1 MMASSKP
8 APKSN
13 PHSRFIPR
21 EEISE
26 VSAWRFS
33 AVDGSEDVPERV
45 VPIEDQREA
54 DQREAEHTAALE
66 QAVQAAREQAFAEG
80 FAHGHAVAEKE
91 VREALEDSARKSAE
105 ENAQRMAQLLQNT
118 RDHLKQ
124 NEERIS
130 RQMLDL
136 ACDLARQVVRQEL
149 RHNPQHLLPV
159 ITEALAQLVDDGL
172 PATVR
177 MHPNDLALMKVPLQE
192 LLGDKGPELV
202 ADGNISPGGCLV
214 ESAST
219 SVDATM
225 EKRWMRAIANLGLET
240 AWNPENADV

>member
-1 MMASSKP
+1 MASSKP

-33 AVDGSEDVPERV
+33 AVDGSDADLVAPV
-45 VPIEDQREA
+45 APIEDHSEP
-54 DQREAEHTAALE
+54 DNSLLE
-66 QAVQAAREQAFAEG
+66 QALQEAREQSYAQG
-80 FAHGHAVAEKE
+80 FAQGHATGERE
-91 VREALEDSARKSAE
+91 VRSALEAHARKSAE
-105 ENAQRMAQLLQNT
+105 ENALRMAQLLQNT

-124 NEERIS
+124 SEEKIS
-130 RQMLDL
+130 RHILDL

-149 RHNPQHLLPV
+149 NNNTQHLLPV
-159 ITEALAQLVDDGL
+159 ISEALTQLVDDGL

-177 MHPNDLALMKVPLQE
+177 MNPNDLALMKGALRDSV
-192 LLGDKGPELV
+192 GDKGPEFV
-202 ADGNISPGGCLV
+202 ADSNISPGGCLV

-219 SVDATM
+219 SVDATI
-225 EKRWMRAIANLGLET
+225 EKRWMRAVANLGLESS
-240 AWNPENADV
+240 WNPENADV

>member
-33 AVDGSEDVPERV
+33 AVDGSDEEVVPAA
-45 VPIEDQREA
+45 PIEDHSEP
-54 DQREAEHTAALE
+54 DNTLLE
-66 QAVQAAREQAFAEG
+66 QALSEAREQAYAQG
-80 FAHGHAVAEKE
+80 FAQGHATGERE
-91 VREALEDSARKSAE
+91 VRNALEAHARKSAE
-105 ENAQRMAQLLQNT
+105 ENALRMAQLLQNT

-124 NEERIS
+124 SEEKIS
-130 RQMLDL
+130 RHILDL

-149 RHNPQHLLPV
+149 HTNTQHLLPV
-159 ITEALAQLVDDGL
+159 IREALAQLVDDGL
-172 PATVR
+172 PSTVR
-177 MHPNDLALMKVPLQE
+177 MHPNDLALMKAALQDN
-192 LLGDKGPELV
+192 LGEDSPDFV
-202 ADGNISPGGCLV
+202 ADSAVSPGGCMV

-219 SVDATM
+219 SVDATI
-225 EKRWMRAIANLGLET
+225 EKRWMRAVANLGLET